1 MRLQLPAAVNMII
14 DVLQKNQPG
23 FLLYCISIML
33 DLQWVAV
40 SGIRC

>member
-14 DVLQKNQPG
+14 DVLQAHG
-23 FLLYCISIML
+23 YE

-40 SGIRC
+40 FGIRC